1 MSNVF
6 VLPMHSKD
14 KVQLT
19 GIHDRQG
26 LDGTSNK
33 DSFDLR
39 EYLDCFLMLINSIRS
54 FRARPYKHLKVKNRI
69 LNFIRYLIGSQ

>member
-19 GIHDRQG
+19 GMHDRQG

-39 EYLDCFLMLINSIRS
+39 EYLDCFLMLINSIR
-54 FRARPYKHLKVKNRI
+54 
-69 LNFIRYLIGSQ
+69 